1 MAEIFGLFPK
11 YNIQQNALIKAPSS
25 DAPAVSDSADD
36 RINIK
41 GSKKKKIIFGSAAA
55 SSIISAGLAGLFL
68 AKGFHGSSIQKI
80 FKKAGYD
87 TAYYAGKAES
97 GLSKALQAVSN
108 ITSIKDTLFD
118 KILRADRITASFASG
133 TRNLFK
139 NIVTRTLISRYNKIG
154 AQIFNMSS
162 MLKQYTA
169 PEIMKLDNYSLNTPA
184 AVKGTE
190 KTLREWAQIL
200 SEQSSAMLETFEN
213 GFSSGAVKERSIER
227 NRLLEGAAERV
238 YKKFFK
244 DWGLIKPENY
254 RAYAAQEVT
263 KDAHAVL
270 NCEIQNIRKKITNNI
285 PDIYNELK
293 AQISSLMYSLN
304 PKDAQNAQRLADVK
318 QLLEKFKSCSGLSE
332 SAQRLEVSCSAA
344 DILKSLSSE
353 ISQNSSYSALKKQEL
368 INKAEDIIKLL
379 AESDEKSKGALEN
392 IMTILKGLNSVHSKG
407 RKIVSDSELRL
418 FIKTAEKISSAIRQ
432 TADKEAGEFFL
443 KNAEIEIGSAA
454 TDVMAVLFP
463 AGIAAYSI
471 GKSRGKDEKISSALD
486 TGIPLAGTFAVFIY
500 GTAKMFS
507 GAKNLILA
515 GASGL
520 SLNLLGKYIDKLYKE
535 YKKSGSFAKTAADEY
550 KRIISNLSGSKE
562 TKKAAQK
569 QNTNQNL

>member
-1 MAEIFGLFPK
+1 MAEIFRLFPK
-11 YNIQQNALIKAPSS
+11 YDIRQKAGIQALSAISRADLSSS
-25 DAPAVSDSADD
+25 DDS
-36 RINIK
+36 INIK
-41 GSKKKKIIFGSAAA
+41 SSKKKKIIFGSAAA
-55 SSIISAGLAGLFL
+55 SSIITAGLAGLFL
-68 AKGFHGSSIQKI
+68 AKGFHGSSIQKF

-87 TAYYAGKAES
+87 TAYYAGKAEN

-118 KILRADRITASFASG
+118 KILRSNRITAPFASG
-133 TRNLFK
+133 TGNLFK
-139 NIVTRTLISRYNKIG
+139 NIINKTLISRYNKIG

-169 PEIMKLDNYSLNTPA
+169 PEIMKLDNYSLNTPVF
-184 AVKGTE
+184 VKGAE
-190 KTLREWAQIL
+190 KTLREWTQML
-200 SEQSSAMLETFEN
+200 SEQSSILLEAFET
-213 GFSSGAVKERSIER
+213 GFSSGAVKERSLKR
-227 NRLLEGAAERV
+227 SVLLKGAADKV

-244 DWGLIKPENY
+244 DCGLIKSENY

-304 PKDAQNAQRLADVK
+304 PKDAQNAQRLAEVK

-332 SAQRLEVSCSAA
+332 NAQRLEVSHSAA

-353 ISQNSSYSALKKQEL
+353 ISQNGSYSALKKQEL
-368 INKAEDIIKLL
+368 ISKAEDIIKLL
-379 AESDEKSKGALEN
+379 TESDEKSKGALEN
-392 IMTILKGLNSVHSKG
+392 IITILKGLNSVRSKG
-407 RKIVSDSELRL
+407 RKIISDSELKH

-443 KNAEIEIGSAA
+443 KNSEIEIGSAA

-507 GAKNLILA
+507 GAKNLIFA
-515 GASGL
+515 GVSGL
-520 SLNLLGKYIDKLYKE
+520 ALNMLGKYIDKLYKE
-535 YKKSGSFAKTAADEY
+535 YKKSGSFAKTAANEY
-550 KRIISNLSGSKE
+550 NRIIAALSRNSETVNKNMKNKNL
-562 TKKAAQK
+562 
-569 QNTNQNL
+569 